1 MIFVSFQK
9 LVKTLPNT
17 QFEIEGYKVLSKDS
31 SKDGG
36 DIMIYINE
44 NIPCGEINSNILQ
57 NEIEA
62 ICWVFFTKKLEV
74 AMFQITQTQS
84 K

>member
-44 NIPCGEINSNILQ
+44 NIPCREINSNILQ

-62 ICWVFFTKKLEV
+62 DIAFLAKKLEV
-74 AMFQITQTQS
+74 AMFQIIQT
-84 K
+84 

>member
-31 SKDGG
+31 SKDRG

-44 NIPCGEINSNILQ
+44 NIPCREINSNILQ

-62 ICWVFFTKKLEV
+62 DIAFFAKKLEV
-74 AMFQITQTQS
+74 AMFQIIQT
-84 K
+84 

>member
-44 NIPCGEINSNILQ
+44 NIPCRDINSNILQ

-62 ICWVFFTKKLEV
+62 DIAFFTKKLEV
-74 AMFQITQTQS
+74 AMFQIIQT
-84 K
+84 

>member
-44 NIPCGEINSNILQ
+44 NIPCREINSNILQ
-57 NEIEA
+57 SEIEA
-62 ICWVFFTKKLEV
+62 DIAFFTKKLEV
-74 AMFQITQTQS
+74 AMFQIIQT
-84 K
+84 

>member
-44 NIPCGEINSNILQ
+44 NIPCREINSNILQ

-62 ICWVFFTKKLEV
+62 DIAFFTKKLEV
-74 AMFQITQTQS
+74 AMFQIIQT
-84 K
+84 

>member
-1 MIFVSFQK
+1 MIFVSLQK

-44 NIPCGEINSNILQ
+44 NIPCREINSNILQ

-62 ICWVFFTKKLEV
+62 DIAFFTKKLEV
-74 AMFQITQTQS
+74 AMFQIIQT
-84 K
+84 

>member
-44 NIPCGEINSNILQ
+44 NIPCREINSNILQ

-62 ICWVFFTKKLEV
+62 DIAFFTKKLEV
-74 AMFQITQTQS
+74 VMFQIIQT
-84 K
+84 